1 MNEQRTH
8 EANEG
13 RSAQAASASPADA
26 DMHHL
31 DGNAAAGLLRE
42 LFAMDVTAAVAT
54 CAGCGNVGAVGALLD
69 YGHAMGVVLRCPRC
83 TSAVLRVSHTSH
95 GFWLDLT
102 GARLLRL
109 PENAR
114 HGASV
119 LA

>member
-1 MNEQRTH
+1 MNEHRAPD
-8 EANEG
+8 EN
-13 RSAQAASASPADA
+13 QALSRQSDSASRIDA
-26 DMHHL
+26 DMRHL
-31 DGNAAAGLLRE
+31 DGNAAGGLLRQ
-42 LFAMDVTAAVAT
+42 LFTMDVTAAVAT
-54 CAGCGNVGAVGALLD
+54 CGGCGSVGAVGALLE
-69 YGHAMGVVLRCPRC
+69 YGHAMGVVLRCPHC

-109 PENAR
+109 PETAS